1 MTDRTRSWSCL
12 PWSGLRA
19 LLLVLALFAGVSL
32 TARPAEAKAA
42 AAAAATANQGL
53 NACSSNTGKALYD
66 CVGGVMDRLSSDLAS
81 AGFTQTARSIQS
93 AAAGLHRAINKL
105 QALSAIAQCRA
116 AVAGALRQ
124 VNASAARF
132 VEGVGGTGLNAVAAV
147 LARAAQMIQ
156 SKG

>member
-1 MTDRTRSWSCL
+1 MTDRTRFWSC
-12 PWSGLRA
+12 LRA
-19 LLLVLALFAGVSL
+19 LLLVLALFGGVCLS
-32 TARPAEAKAA
+32 ARPAEAKAA
-42 AAAAATANQGL
+42 AEAAATANQGL
-53 NACSSNTGKALYD
+53 NACSGSTGKALYD

-93 AAAGLHRAINKL
+93 AAASLHRAVNKL

-116 AVAGALRQ
+116 AVVGALRQ

-132 VEGVGGTGLNAVAAV
+132 VEGVGGIGLNAVAAV